1 MAQTGFI
8 LTTTLAT
15 ELPEP
20 LEFGLLSWLPDLRF
34 QTSPSNI
41 ATQSFQKLL
50 EPSRSTS
57 MLLVQA
63 SPLSSSPPLTLRT
76 SGAILGPLPFG
87 SITMRSCLGQ
97 VFLNPSNKVVE
108 HVLSGIAVSLVFLS
122 PTNQVLA
129 AEPSHYSNFCQLAA
143 APNSTVGSPF
153 DEGSDGRSGELM
165 MMRGMTAKNFDPI
178 RYSGRWFEV
187 ASLKRGFAGQGQ
199 EDCHC
204 TQGIYTFDAKGPA
217 IQVDTF
223 CVHGGPDGY
232 ITGIR
237 GKVQCLSE
245 EDLEKKETDLERTE
259 MIKEKC
265 YLRFPTLPFIP
276 KEPYDVI
283 ATDYDNFA
291 LVSGAKDQSFV
302 QIYSRTPN
310 PGPEFIEKYKSYLAN
325 FGYDPSKIKD
335 TPQDCTPMTDNQIAA
350 MMSMSGMQQALTNQ
364 FPDLELKGPLALNPF
379 TSVFDTFKKLLEL
392 YFK

>member
-1 MAQTGFI
+1 MGNHSLLVVGLGQSSSSSIMLQSHYSRSFPKPICRGLPEKVATDCCLTNPISRQTGFR
-8 LTTTLAT
+8 
-15 ELPEP
+15 P
-20 LEFGLLSWLPDLRF
+20 
-34 QTSPSNI
+34 
-41 ATQSFQKLL
+41 
-50 EPSRSTS
+50 
-57 MLLVQA
+57 
-63 SPLSSSPPLTLRT
+63 
-76 SGAILGPLPFG
+76 
-87 SITMRSCLGQ
+87 
-97 VFLNPSNKVVE
+97 
-108 HVLSGIAVSLVFLS
+108 VLSGVAASIVFLS
-122 PTNQVLA
+122 QTNLAIASDFPQNNGLCLIANAKENMPTLPLDNVNDQ
-129 AEPSHYSNFCQLAA
+129 PGQM
-143 APNSTVGSPF
+143 
-153 DEGSDGRSGELM
+153 LM
-165 MMRGMTAKNFDPI
+165 MMRGMTAKNFDPV

-204 TQGIYTFDAKGPA
+204 TQGIYTFDTNTPA

-245 EDLEKKETDLERTE
+245 EDKNKTETQLERQE
-259 MIKEKC
+259 MIREKC

-291 LVSGAKDQSFV
+291 IVSGAKDKSFV

-310 PGPEFIEKYKSYLAN
+310 PGPKFIEKYKSYLAE

-335 TPQDCTPMTDNQIAA
+335 TPQDCMVMSNSQLAA
-350 MMSMSGMQQALTNQ
+350 MMSAQGMQKALTNE
-364 FPDLELKGPLALNPF
+364 FPDLQLKNPVEFNPF
-379 TSVFDTFKKLLEL
+379 TSVFDTLKKLFEL

>member
-1 MAQTGFI
+1 
-8 LTTTLAT
+8 
-15 ELPEP
+15 
-20 LEFGLLSWLPDLRF
+20 
-34 QTSPSNI
+34 
-41 ATQSFQKLL
+41 
-50 EPSRSTS
+50 
-57 MLLVQA
+57 MLLTQCPSHKLFQPPPALCRRTYSKSRKARCFLEEARTNRKPLFGHIFCGVAA
-63 SPLSSSPPLTLRT
+63 S
-76 SGAILGPLPFG
+76 
-87 SITMRSCLGQ
+87 
-97 VFLNPSNKVVE
+97 VVLFSQPNL
-108 HVLSGIAVSLVFLS
+108 VVAV
-122 PTNQVLA
+122 
-129 AEPSHYSNFCQLAA
+129 EPSHQNNLCQLAA
-143 APNSTVGSPF
+143 A
-153 DEGSDGRSGELM
+153 SDNGVALQLMETTDNNNGKQLM

-204 TQGIYTFDAKGPA
+204 TQGVYTFDAEGPS

-223 CVHGGPDGY
+223 CVHGGPNGY

-245 EDLEKKETDLERTE
+245 DDTEKKETDLERQE

-265 YLRFPTLPFIP
+265 YLKFPTLPFIP

-291 LVSGAKDQSFV
+291 LVSGAKDTSFV

-310 PGPEFIEKYKSYLAN
+310 PGREFIDKYKSYLAT
-325 FGYDPSKIKD
+325 FGYDPSKIRD
-335 TPQDCTPMTDNQIAA
+335 TPQDCEVMSSNQLAL
-350 MMSMSGMQQALTNQ
+350 MMSMPGMKEALTNQ
-364 FPDLELKGPLALNPF
+364 FPDLELKAPIALNPF
-379 TSVFDTFKKLLEL
+379 TSIFDTLKKLVEL

>member
-1 MAQTGFI
+1 MVYQCSNFVAAQSSPPPPVI
-8 LTTTLAT
+8 LQSHFRLMPRRMPSKDTSNCCIHQ
-15 ELPEP
+15 PISI
-20 LEFGLLSWLPDLRF
+20 EFGLKQAISGLAASVILLSQTNLVASATDL
-34 QTSPSNI
+34 SY
-41 ATQSFQKLL
+41 
-50 EPSRSTS
+50 
-57 MLLVQA
+57 
-63 SPLSSSPPLTLRT
+63 
-76 SGAILGPLPFG
+76 G
-87 SITMRSCLGQ
+87 SI
-97 VFLNPSNKVVE
+97 
-108 HVLSGIAVSLVFLS
+108 
-122 PTNQVLA
+122 
-129 AEPSHYSNFCQLAA
+129 YQLASVA
-143 APNSTVGSPF
+143 DNKLVLPSESE
-153 DEGSDGRSGELM
+153 EGNGM
-165 MMRGMTAKNFDPI
+165 IMAMRGMTVKNFDPA

-204 TQGIYTFDAKGPA
+204 TQGVYTYDMDAPA

-245 EDLEKKETDLERTE
+245 EEKDKNETELEMQE
-259 MIKEKC
+259 MIKGKC
-265 YLRFPTLPFIP
+265 FLRFPTLPFIP

-283 ATDYDNFA
+283 ATDYDNYA
-291 LVSGAKDQSFV
+291 LVSGAKDKSFI

-310 PGPEFIEKYKSYLAN
+310 PGPEFIDKYKSYLAD

-335 TPQDCTPMTDNQIAA
+335 TPQDCEVKTNSELAA

-364 FPDLELKGPLALNPF
+364 FPDLELKSSVAFDPF
-379 TSVFDTFKKLLEL
+379 TSVFETLKKLLQL

>member
-1 MAQTGFI
+1 MVNAMNFMNH
-8 LTTTLAT
+8 
-15 ELPEP
+15 
-20 LEFGLLSWLPDLRF
+20 
-34 QTSPSNI
+34 QTSPS
-41 ATQSFQKLL
+41 LL
-50 EPSRSTS
+50 QCCSSYPPMISRGMPGKMVSKCSLENPTWNKY
-57 MLLVQA
+57 V
-63 SPLSSSPPLTLRT
+63 LR
-76 SGAILGPLPFG
+76 
-87 SITMRSCLGQ
+87 
-97 VFLNPSNKVVE
+97 N
-108 HVLSGIAVSLVFLS
+108 VLSGFAASLIFLS

-129 AEPSHYSNFCQLAA
+129 AEISQYSHAICQLASA
-143 APNSTVGSPF
+143 ADNKVTFPL
-153 DEGSDGRSGELM
+153 DESSDERNGKLM
-165 MMRGMTAKNFDPI
+165 MMRGMTAKDFDPV

-204 TQGIYTFDAKGPA
+204 TQGVYTFDMQAPA

-245 EDLEKKETDLERTE
+245 EELEKKETELERQE

-291 LVSGAKDQSFV
+291 LVSGAKDKSFV
-302 QIYSRTPN
+302 QIYSRRPD
-310 PGPEFIEKYKSYLAN
+310 PGAEFIEKYKAYLAN

-335 TPQDCTPMTDNQIAA
+335 TPQDCEVMSNSQLAA

-364 FPDLELKGPLALNPF
+364 FPDLGLKAPVEFNPF
-379 TSVFDTFKKLLEL
+379 TSVFDTLKKLLEL

>member
-1 MAQTGFI
+1 
-8 LTTTLAT
+8 
-15 ELPEP
+15 
-20 LEFGLLSWLPDLRF
+20 
-34 QTSPSNI
+34 
-41 ATQSFQKLL
+41 
-50 EPSRSTS
+50 

-63 SPLSSSPPLTLRT
+63 SPLSSSPPLTLSYLDGNWRVWEVRVCGYVEMALISEEENIWGNPGTFAFWFNYNAFMFRKGCKIEDWWLKGIQAKRT
-76 SGAILGPLPFG
+76 CNCSL
-87 SITMRSCLGQ
+87 Q
-97 VFLNPSNKVVE
+97 FLNPSNKVVE

-379 TSVFDTFKKLLEL
+379 TSVFDTLKKLLEL